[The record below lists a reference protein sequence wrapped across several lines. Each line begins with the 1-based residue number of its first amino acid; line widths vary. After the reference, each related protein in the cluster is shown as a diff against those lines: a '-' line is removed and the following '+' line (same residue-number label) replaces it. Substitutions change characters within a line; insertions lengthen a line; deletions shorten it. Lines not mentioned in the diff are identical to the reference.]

1 MILKATRVSKSFGGL
16 RALSNIDFHINERE
30 ILGLI
35 GPNGAGKTTLF
46 NVVTGIYNPET
57 GKIDFNGEDIT
68 SCKPFEIC
76 RKGVARTFQVTR
88 AFLDMS
94 CLDNVLVG
102 IIGNNPG
109 LSPSEKKIEAKKQL
123 EFVGLKD
130 FINVDAKKLTLVDK
144 KRLELARALATNP
157 KLLLLDE
164 VLAGL
169 NTAEMVEAFDLI
181 RMIRDEF
188 KITIFWIEH
197 VMGAIMKVSERI
209 VVLDHGEKIA
219 EGLPQ
224 EIAGNPKVIEA
235 YLGESHA

>member
-1 MILKATRVSKSFGGL
+1 M
-16 RALSNIDFHINERE
+16 
-30 ILGLI
+30 
-35 GPNGAGKTTLF
+35 
-46 NVVTGIYNPET
+46 
-57 GKIDFNGEDIT
+57 
-68 SCKPFEIC
+68 
-76 RKGVARTFQVTR
+76 
-88 AFLDMS
+88 
-94 CLDNVLVG
+94 
-102 IIGNNPG
+102 
-109 LSPSEKKIEAKKQL
+109 
-123 EFVGLKD
+123 
-130 FINVDAKKLTLVDK
+130 
-144 KRLELARALATNP
+144 ATNP